1 METKDHFEVI
11 FAKAYPDFTRKL
23 VGKTRSLTYNEI
35 RVCMYLRMG
44 YSNKKICA
52 QLGISAQTMS
62 NLRSGLRKKMGIPRG
77 QDLTAAILCI

>member
-11 FAKAYPDFTRKL
+11 FVRAYPDFTRKL
-23 VGKTRSLTYNEI
+23 VGKTSSLKYNEI
-35 RVCMYLRMG
+35 RVRMYLKMG

-52 QLGISAQTMS
+52 QLGISAQTLA

>member
-11 FAKAYPDFTRKL
+11 FARTYPDFTRKL
-23 VGKTRSLTYNEI
+23 VGKNSSLTYNEI

-44 YSNKKICA
+44 YSNKKICS
-52 QLGISAQTMS
+52 QLGISAQTMA

>member
-1 METKDHFEVI
+1 
-11 FAKAYPDFTRKL
+11 
-23 VGKTRSLTYNEI
+23 
-35 RVCMYLRMG
+35 MYLRMG

-52 QLGISAQTMS
+52 QLGISAQTMA